1 MLGHGGDQRPWE
13 TPISVDTVGRSIK
26 IAEYFRAHMVRLFVQ
41 RPNVRQILVL
51 EWLRKKNAPDFV
63 PQNLFRS
70 VRRQFD
76 ESVETLNETLTE
88 LEQMGW
94 IKKYSI
100 STGGRETG
108 HHTTDHA
115 SLGRVAYP
123 APGWDGACRSRH
135 TCQTWLRRAKADW
148 VAKVPEAEREGLS
161 ERLRGVGFHA
171 EKRIWC

>member
-1 MLGHGGDQRPWE
+1 
-13 TPISVDTVGRSIK
+13 
-26 IAEYFRAHMVRLFVQ
+26 MVRLFVQ

-63 PQNLFRS
+63 PRNLFRS

-100 STGGRETG
+100 STGGR
-108 HHTTDHA
+108 D
-115 SLGRVAYP
+115 
-123 APGWDGACRSRH
+123 
-135 TCQTWLRRAKADW
+135 AKRY
-148 VAKVPEAEREGLS
+148 KVHPCLLAG
-161 ERLRGVGFHA
+161 GHA
-171 EKRIWC
+171 EERPKDVDVVGRHDGSEITLGSPAMVGT